1 MHECEKLG
9 INSILSLNI
18 GRSSYGCHSGDSL
31 VKIIKDQADVDRRAL
46 KEYMVNNIPGMAEL
60 PDIDAAQ
67 EVINFIER
75 NDVSNFRKVDIQTNF
90 GNNILI
96 PTHRFINE
104 SRSKISVNIDIP
116 VFMDVQNDFNIEN
129 GGRYYLS
136 GVTIYHGDANSGH
149 YFIYEQLPSGKW
161 IKISDNWVS
170 GELDYSK
177 IKKDIEKNSSLLVYS
192 VARD

>member
-1 MHECEKLG
+1 
-9 INSILSLNI
+9 
-18 GRSSYGCHSGDSL
+18 
-31 VKIIKDQADVDRRAL
+31 
-46 KEYMVNNIPGMAEL
+46 MAEL
-60 PDIDAAQ
+60 PDIKAA
-67 EVINFIER
+67 NFIGR
-75 NDVSNFRKVDIQTNF
+75 NDISNFKKVDIQTNF
-90 GNNILI
+90 ENDILI
-96 PTHRFINE
+96 LTHRFINR
-104 SRSKISVNIDIP
+104 SRRKISVNIYIS

-136 GVTIYHGDANSGH
+136 GVTIHHGDANSGH
-149 YFIYEQLPSGKW
+149 YFVYEQLPGGKW